1 MSPKRSKGDIETGG
15 EGHLYPMMLESPPM
29 RWAFIRKVY
38 AILSMQLL
46 LTVVD
51 AAIVVVVDP
60 ISDFMVHN
68 RAGLGLYLFIVVLSL
83 ILMCALAAFH
93 KRHPVN
99 LILLGMFTL
108 TMAFT
113 MGLSCAFVKGKIILE
128 AAILTSV
135 VTIGLTL
142 YTFWAAK
149 RGHDFSFLG
158 PFLFA
163 SLLVLLVFSMIQMFF
178 PMGKLSTMIF
188 GCLGAII
195 FSGFIIY
202 DTDNM
207 IKRYEYDDFIWAA
220 VSLYLDIL
228 NLFIAL
234 INILTASDS

>member
-1 MSPKRSKGDIETGG
+1 
-15 EGHLYPMMLESPPM
+15 MLP
-29 RWAFIRKVY
+29 
-38 AILSMQLL
+38 
-46 LTVVD
+46 T
-51 AAIVVVVDP
+51 
-60 ISDFMVHN
+60 
-68 RAGLGLYLFIVVLSL
+68 
-83 ILMCALAAFH
+83 
-93 KRHPVN
+93 
-99 LILLGMFTL
+99 
-108 TMAFT
+108 
-113 MGLSCAFVKGKIILE
+113 GKIILE

-163 SLLVLLVFSMIQMFF
+163 SLLVLLVFSMIQVCGTFWSYFICFFQSFLALLNLELGTIFNEQMFF